1 MRAHH
6 PGGVVKRLADRVAVV
21 TGAGSG
27 IGRATSEALARAGC
41 HLALVDVVPAAV
53 EETAATVR
61 SLGRSA
67 STHVVDVRDAEAV
80 AALPDAVV
88 EAHGAC
94 HILVNN
100 AGVTSAGPFED
111 ESLDDLRWIVDI
123 NVWGVV
129 NGCRAFLPVLRRADE
144 AHIVNMS
151 SMVGLLG
158 LPQNA
163 SYSLTKGA
171 VRAFSE
177 ALRNELVST
186 GIGVTTVFPGAI
198 HTNITN
204 SARGSRAATLAD
216 MGRSRL
222 APLAMRPP
230 SSVADRIV
238 AAIEHD
244 RGRAVVGPD
253 AHLVSA
259 WSRIAPGRA
268 RMIGRL
274 TARL

>member
-1 MRAHH
+1 M
-6 PGGVVKRLADRVAVV
+6 KRLTDRIAVV

-27 IGRATSEALARAGC
+27 IGRATSEALAHAGC
-41 HLALVDVVPAAV
+41 HLALVDISPDAV

-61 SLGRSA
+61 SLGRNV
-67 STHVVDVRDAEAV
+67 STHVLDVRDADAI
-80 AALPDAVV
+80 AALPHAVV
-88 EAHGAC
+88 EHHGGC
-94 HILVNN
+94 NILVNN
-100 AGVTSAGPFED
+100 AGVTSAGPFE
-111 ESLDDLRWIVDI
+111 EETLDDLRWIVDI

-129 NGCRAFLPVLRRADE
+129 NGCRSFLPELRKADE

-177 ALRNELVST
+177 ALRNELAPA

-198 HTNITN
+198 NTNITN
-204 SARGSRAATLAD
+204 SARGSQAGRLAEL
-216 MGRSRL
+216 GRSRL
-222 APLAMRPP
+222 APVVMRPP
-230 SSVADRIV
+230 STVAKRIV

-253 AHLVSA
+253 AHLVSI
-259 WSRIAPGRA
+259 WSRLAPGRA
-268 RMIGRL
+268 GLIGRL
-274 TARL
+274 TSRL